1 MQMGIKKVAIIGAGI
16 MGHGIAQ
23 ISATA
28 GCDVSL
34 NDVDEKYLKAAM
46 SKIENSLARFA
57 KKGKISDADKDQ
69 ILSRISLSTDL
80 GKSVANA
87 DLVVEAVSE
96 NLVLKQDIFKKVE
109 ARAPVAAILATNT
122 SQYSITEIAAAT
134 KSPERVIGMH
144 WFNPPVLMKLIEIV
158 RGQLTSDQ
166 TLARVQTFASKLGK
180 ETVVCKDSQ
189 GFISTRALLAL
200 RLECYRIFEEGVA
213 TKEDIDKTLR
223 LALGHPMGQFE
234 LADFSGL
241 DLDIPA
247 AEGLTNVFGD
257 RFRPPQTIRHLVK
270 AGKLGRKTG
279 QGWYSYPDSESEKA

>member
-1 MQMGIKKVAIIGAGI
+1 MEIKHVGIIGAGI

-23 ISATA
+23 VSATA
-28 GCDVSL
+28 GCEVFL
-34 NDVDEKYLKAAM
+34 NDIDDKYLQSAK
-46 SKIENSLARFA
+46 SKIQDSLSRLAQ
-57 KKGKISDADKDQ
+57 KGKITEADKDK
-69 ILSRISLSTDL
+69 ILGRISYSTDL
-80 GKSVANA
+80 RQAVQNA

-96 NLVLKQDIFKKVE
+96 NLEVKQNLFQKLETLVP
-109 ARAPVAAILATNT
+109 ATAILATNT
-122 SQYSITEIAAAT
+122 SQYSVTEIASAT
-134 KSPERVIGMH
+134 KSAPRVIGMH

-158 RGQLTSDQ
+158 RGHETSDE
-166 TLARVQTFASKLGK
+166 TVASVLAFAAKVGK

-189 GFISTRALLAL
+189 GFISTRALMAL

-213 TKEDIDKTLR
+213 SKEDIDKTLK

-247 AEGLTNVFGD
+247 AEGLTRVFGD

-270 AGKLGRKTG
+270 AGKLGRKSG
-279 QGWYSYPDSESEKA
+279 QGWYSYKDGAKG